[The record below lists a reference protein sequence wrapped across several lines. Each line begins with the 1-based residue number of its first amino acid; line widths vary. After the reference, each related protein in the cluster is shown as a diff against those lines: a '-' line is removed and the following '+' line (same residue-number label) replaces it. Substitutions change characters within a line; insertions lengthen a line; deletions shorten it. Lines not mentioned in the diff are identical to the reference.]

1 MLKALSGQMTNTE
14 KKHIVI
20 GITGG
25 IAAYK
30 SLSLIRLFKS
40 AGFEVKVTATQHA
53 LEFVTPLTIETLSQ
67 NKIYTDMFGRD
78 HEMSV
83 QHIALAEWADVVVV
97 APATANIIGK
107 LASGIADD
115 ALSTLL
121 LATTKPIFM
130 APAMNSNMYA
140 HPAVQQ
146 NLQTLLHRGIRL
158 IEPKEGFLAC
168 GTEGKGRM
176 EEPEK
181 IFDSIC
187 DYLAGEKKLDGYK
200 ALVSAGPTY
209 EPIDPV
215 RFIGNHS
222 SGLMGYA
229 LAEELARQGADV
241 TLVSGPTHLD
251 CQHEHI
257 RRVDV
262 TTAGEMYEQC
272 MQYGPQADIII
283 MAAAVADYTPRTKA
297 PQKIKKHEEGLQ
309 IDLVKTKDIL
319 ATLGKQR
326 REGQLI
332 TGFALE
338 TENELENAKGKLQ
351 NKNIDIIVLN
361 SMNNPKAGFNKPTN
375 QVTMIDRDGQMIQG
389 EAKSKTEVAKEIIQ
403 FIISKLNK

>member
-1 MLKALSGQMTNTE
+1 MSNTE
-14 KKHIVI
+14 CKHIVI

-40 AGFEVKVTATQHA
+40 AGYEVKVAATQHA

-67 NKIYTDMFGRD
+67 NKLYTDMFDCKR
-78 HEMSV
+78 EMSV
-83 QHIALAEWADVVVV
+83 QHIALADWADCVIV
-97 APATANIIGK
+97 APATANVIGK
-107 LASGIADD
+107 YANGIADD

-121 LATTKPIFM
+121 LAFSKPVFF
-130 APAMNSNMYA
+130 APAMNCNMYE

-146 NLQTLLHRGIRL
+146 NLQTLQQRGVHV
-158 IEPKEGFLAC
+158 IEPKAGFLAC

-176 EEPEK
+176 EEPEQ
-181 IFDSIC
+181 IFDTVC
-187 DYLAGEKKLDGYK
+187 QFLVGEQKLVGYK

-229 LAEELARQGADV
+229 LAEELARQGAEV
-241 TLVSGPTHLD
+241 TLVSGPTQLD
-251 CQHEHI
+251 CQHKHI
-257 RRVDV
+257 QRVNV
-262 TTAGEMYEQC
+262 KTAGEMFEQC

-283 MAAAVADYTPRTKA
+283 MAAAVADYTPKVTA
-297 PQKIKKHEEGLQ
+297 SQKIKKHEEGLT
-309 IDLVKTKDIL
+309 IELVKTKDIL

-338 TENELENAKGKLQ
+338 TENEMENAKGKLH

-375 QVTMIDRDGQMIQG
+375 QVTMMDREGNVIQG